1 MVLEGEMA
9 DTCFGRTHPLG
20 AGERTTPNR
29 RFAGRAGASMS
40 VRRRG
45 QAEPPRRAAGDEGT
59 AILEFT
65 LVAVLLFTL
74 IFGIINFGLIL
85 SFKQD
90 MTRAAAEGARAGAVA
105 LPSTTVGAS
114 DSRRLAAQTATE
126 EAVTELGRTCSG
138 SDGMTCA
145 VQIHD
150 CDFTPAEGNVSPS
163 PDSNGYDNNAQPDC
177 ITVRL
182 VYDHDAHP
190 LLAKL
195 PMIAPVLPKSLKASS
210 VVRLNE

>member
-1 MVLEGEMA
+1 
-9 DTCFGRTHPLG
+9 
-20 AGERTTPNR
+20 
-29 RFAGRAGASMS
+29 MS

-45 QAEPPRRAAGDEGT
+45 QADPPLRAHGDDGT

-105 LPSTTVGAS
+105 LPSTTIGAN
-114 DSRRLAAQTATE
+114 DSRRLAAQAATE
-126 EAVTELGRTCSG
+126 EAVGEMERSCTGA
-138 SDGMTCA
+138 DGMTCA

-150 CDFTPAEGNVSPS
+150 CDFTPPAGSVAPS

-182 VYDHDAHP
+182 VYDHEAHP

-195 PMIAPVLPKSLKASS
+195 PMIAPFLPKSLDASS

>member
-1 MVLEGEMA
+1 MA
-9 DTCFGRTHPLG
+9 
-20 AGERTTPNR
+20 E
-29 RFAGRAGASMS
+29 
-40 VRRRG
+40 RRRG
-45 QAEPPRRAAGDEGT
+45 RPDTPTRGRGDEGT
-59 AILEFT
+59 SILEFT

-105 LPSTTVGAS
+105 LPSTVVGAN

-126 EAVTELGRTCSG
+126 EAVKEMDRVCTGT
-138 SDGMTCA
+138 DGMTCV

-150 CDFTPAEGNVSPS
+150 CDFTPAANDTAAA

-182 VYDHDAHP
+182 AYDHDDHP

-195 PMIAPVLPKSLKASS
+195 PMIEPFLPASLKASS